1 MHPAHS
7 FSFYAV
13 DYTDSWRSHHSSGI
27 DNYSLN
33 ATAPQTGQLS
43 DAREVQQIEPSG
55 AHEYVP
61 AGGGGMQLPGAC
73 SSLQRPALVQSAGFD
88 VC

>member
-55 AHEYVP
+55 AHE
-61 AGGGGMQLPGAC
+61 
-73 SSLQRPALVQSAGFD
+73 
-88 VC
+88 